1 MDGNGP
7 NVIEH
12 AHPTMSR
19 ASFEGWPLRWKV
31 AAIMVLP
38 VLLAATFGALRIQNE
53 LSAASKL
60 SVASGNAGIVVP
72 AVEFVD
78 RLDNLA
84 YSAASGAPIAEPLAQ
99 FDTSATALASLT
111 TSAEFDP
118 TVAASLTTASST
130 AKTLRDEIAS
140 GPVPPLRIAEQSE
153 RVVVD
158 VVSAIATTMA
168 TVGDDAVRALT
179 DRLVNVLAAQRSLT
193 TQRVLAAA
201 PDFANSV
208 ELQTK
213 VAKAAGAEA
222 AAIDR
227 LTQLTPAGERAALP
241 AASGPQ

>member
-84 YSAASGAPIAEPLAQ
+84 YSAASGAPLA
-99 FDTSATALASLT
+99 D
-111 TSAEFDP
+111 
-118 TVAASLTTASST
+118 
-130 AKTLRDEIAS
+130 
-140 GPVPPLRIAEQSE
+140 
-153 RVVVD
+153 
-158 VVSAIATTMA
+158 
-168 TVGDDAVRALT
+168 
-179 DRLVNVLAAQRSLT
+179 N
-193 TQRVLAAA
+193 
-201 PDFANSV
+201 
-208 ELQTK
+208 
-213 VAKAAGAEA
+213 AAGAG
-222 AAIDR
+222 R
-227 LTQLTPAGERAALP
+227 RPGFRQFRRAADQGGQSRRRGSGGDRSAHP
-241 AASGPQ
+241 ADAGR